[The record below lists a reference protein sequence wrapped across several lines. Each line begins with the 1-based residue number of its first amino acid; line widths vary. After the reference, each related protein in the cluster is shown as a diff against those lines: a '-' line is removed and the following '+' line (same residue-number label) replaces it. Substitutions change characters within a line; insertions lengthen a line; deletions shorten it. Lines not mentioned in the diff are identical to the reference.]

1 MAAQPATRKAS
12 DAFNDGASD
21 ATTEAAEGVG
31 SQGWS
36 FRAELVRSDF
46 GFPFFLAENTWV
58 TGVLTLTKWSYK
70 FMNNW

>member
-31 SQGWS
+31 SQGSS
-36 FRAELVRSDF
+36 FRAELVRSVIF
-46 GFPFFLAENTWV
+46 GFPFLKPKIH
-58 TGVLTLTKWSYK
+58 G
-70 FMNNW
+70 